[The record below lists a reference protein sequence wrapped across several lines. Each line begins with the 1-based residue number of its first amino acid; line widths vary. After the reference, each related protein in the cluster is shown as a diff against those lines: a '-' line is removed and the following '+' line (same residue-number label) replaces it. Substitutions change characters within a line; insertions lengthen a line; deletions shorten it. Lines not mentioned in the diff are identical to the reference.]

1 MKFYYSH
8 RGQTHSIEVQS
19 HGEILRASVNGE
31 SIEALVRQ
39 GLDLRL
45 TLAGQ
50 PIDIAWAKDG
60 RSIWLHVV
68 GHTYQLQRVAGSR
81 GGGTAGSTE
90 RSLRAPMPGQVRKV
104 LVEPGQQV
112 AAGSVLVLLEAMKME
127 VRISAGQDAKVAH
140 IAVSEGQSVDKE
152 QLLVEL
158 EPTDGG

>member
-8 RGQTHSIEVQS
+8 RGQTHSIEVQAQ
-19 HGEILRASVNGE
+19 GDRLRATVDGE
-31 SIEALVRQ
+31 TVEALVRQ
-39 GLDLRL
+39 GQSLQL

-50 PIDIAWAKDG
+50 PMDIAWAKDG
-60 RSIWLHVV
+60 RTIWLHVA
-68 GHTYQLQRVAGSR
+68 GHSYQLERVAGGRAGS
-81 GGGTAGSTE
+81 TAGSAE

-104 LVEPGQQV
+104 LVEPGQPV

-140 IAVSEGQSVDKE
+140 IAVSEGQSVDKD